1 MKKLFALLL
10 VLVAVSTAHAERKKL
25 DGGFF
30 TIRVPVLRNLR
41 KGRDWKITPKTET
54 SASVT
59 APDKS
64 FVISV
69 SRFDATGKTLREL
82 AARLA
87 RTHGARELTKMAG
100 EGEAYEYVGSASGLP
115 LYAQVFDLG
124 QGQAGYAAI
133 IGDHESNV
141 AVGALNSLRFARVED
156 SPEEES
162 PAPKV
167 PAEGEMPEEETSD
180 ERKSEDK
187 PAEGT
192 MPEGINKDTAIGE
205 VETTEE

>member
-10 VLVAVSTAHAERKKL
+10 VLVAVSTAHAEMKML

-30 TIRVPVLRNLR
+30 TIRVPVLRDLR
-41 KGRDWKITPKTET
+41 KGRDWKIMPRTET

-100 EGEAYEYVGSASGLP
+100 EGEAYEYVGSSSGLP
-115 LYAQVFDLG
+115 LYAQTFDLG
-124 QGQAGYAAI
+124 AGRAGYIAILGDYESGAA
-133 IGDHESNV
+133 
-141 AVGALNSLRFARVED
+141 AGAFNSVRFVD
-156 SPEEES
+156 PETQE
-162 PAPKV
+162 K
-167 PAEGEMPEEETSD
+167 
-180 ERKSEDK
+180 KLK
-187 PAEGT
+187 
-192 MPEGINKDTAIGE
+192 
-205 VETTEE
+205 

>member
-1 MKKLFALLL
+1 
-10 VLVAVSTAHAERKKL
+10 
-25 DGGFF
+25 
-30 TIRVPVLRNLR
+30 
-41 KGRDWKITPKTET
+41 
-54 SASVT
+54 
-59 APDKS
+59 
-64 FVISV
+64 
-69 SRFDATGKTLREL
+69 
-82 AARLA
+82 
-87 RTHGARELTKMAG
+87 MAG

>member
-10 VLVAVSTAHAERKKL
+10 VLVAVSTAHAEIKML

-30 TIRVPVLRNLR
+30 TIRVPLLRNMR
-41 KGRDWKITPKTET
+41 KGRDWKITPRTET

-69 SRFDATGKTLREL
+69 SRFDATGKTLHEL

-100 EGEAYEYVGSASGLP
+100 EGEAYEYVGFASGLP

-133 IGDHESNV
+133 IGNHESNL
-141 AVGALNSLRFARVED
+141 AVGALNSLRFARVNV
-156 SPEEES
+156 SPDEES
-162 PAPKV
+162 PAAQMSAK
-167 PAEGEMPEEETSD
+167 GEMSEEETSE
-180 ERKSEDK
+180 ERNAEDK
-187 PAEGT
+187 TAEET
-192 MPEGINKDTAIGE
+192 VPEEKTKDTAIGE